1 MDSIT
6 GICYTVSKLSAA
18 IKHSAANILFLENS
32 TIALC
37 MQHSLTANCCSKKS
51 QFHRFLATAPTI
63 QCRTPLIT
71 RLQKLYC
78 SMSIGSESTKWI
90 KNSSYWQVSWKAV
103 ILQNE
108 WKYVI
113 SVFVF
118 YYAVQKYYLGEWEKI
133 NQLSIAQSLSNVYVN
148 NSESRIMFARVTAVN
163 VVDVFLRHS
172 VFYLSHLI
180 CKLMF
185 YLYD

>member
-1 MDSIT
+1 M
-6 GICYTVSKLSAA
+6 
-18 IKHSAANILFLENS
+18 
-32 TIALC
+32 
-37 MQHSLTANCCSKKS
+37 
-51 QFHRFLATAPTI
+51 
-63 QCRTPLIT
+63 
-71 RLQKLYC
+71 
-78 SMSIGSESTKWI
+78 
-90 KNSSYWQVSWKAV
+90 
-103 ILQNE
+103 
-108 WKYVI
+108 
-113 SVFVF
+113 FVF